1 MQAFSE
7 LFFNEF
13 MADKFGILVKNDI
26 LTEYITEPFS
36 RCEQFQ
42 QFGGMTVPSWDT
54 ALQAA
59 PCAISVLLTYSF
71 SVTYSHARRSL
82 DAATPGFILS

>member
-26 LTEYITEPFS
+26 LTQCNTEPFS

-42 QFGGMTVPSWDT
+42 QF
-54 ALQAA
+54 
-59 PCAISVLLTYSF
+59 SV
-71 SVTYSHARRSL
+71 
-82 DAATPGFILS
+82 

>member
-26 LTEYITEPFS
+26 LTQCNTEPFS

-54 ALQAA
+54 VLQD
-59 PCAISVLLTYSF
+59 CHVLRHSVPLNLFIF
-71 SVTYSHARRSL
+71 SNL
-82 DAATPGFILS
+82 

>member
-42 QFGGMTVPSWDT
+42 QFGVRSSMQYRD
-54 ALQAA
+54 
-59 PCAISVLLTYSF
+59 F
-71 SVTYSHARRSL
+71 SVCS
-82 DAATPGFILS
+82 AAGSPLPPQRAT

>member
-1 MQAFSE
+1 MQVFSE

-26 LTEYITEPFS
+26 LTQCNTEPFS
-36 RCEQFQ
+36 GCEQFQ

-59 PCAISVLLTYSF
+59 LL
-71 SVTYSHARRSL
+71 AL
-82 DAATPGFILS
+82 

>member
-7 LFFNEF
+7 LFYNEF

-26 LTEYITEPFS
+26 LTQCNTEPFS

-42 QFGGMTVPSWDT
+42 QFGVRSTGSSRST

-59 PCAISVLLTYSF
+59 PFRHSVPLNFLIF
-71 SVTYSHARRSL
+71 KDL
-82 DAATPGFILS
+82 

>member
-7 LFFNEF
+7 IFFNEF
-13 MADKFGILVKNDI
+13 MADKFGFLVKNYI
-26 LTEYITEPFS
+26 LIQYITEPFS

-59 PCAISVLLTYSF
+59 
-71 SVTYSHARRSL
+71 SL
-82 DAATPGFILS
+82 RYKRAT

>member
-1 MQAFSE
+1 M
-7 LFFNEF
+7 
-13 MADKFGILVKNDI
+13 KNDI
-26 LTEYITEPFS
+26 LTQCNTEPFS

-59 PCAISVLLTYSF
+59 SLCYKRATNLLIFNNLYPRSTP
-71 SVTYSHARRSL
+71 RRTGL
-82 DAATPGFILS
+82 YCLNI